1 MNTYTISL
9 LHCSV
14 SQWWT
19 LKAKKAKFEI
29 RAFMKSFWPTVFY
42 ISFEVGGHWPLWRA
56 TKKIKKWSRS
66 TDKSRTLKKKKV
78 LHVHIFSFQIL
89 SAVGKDTVEIVMKLV
104 LNQFTEDMFV
114 LPAPLC
120 TLFKSLEQR
129 CSSKGIKTPHYCVAV
144 KVCYLFSLDVFTAA
158 IAWDHWQDTHS

>member
-1 MNTYTISL
+1 MNVKGKKSQIWNKGIHEKFLTYSVLHILRSRRSL
-9 LHCSV
+9 AVVAGH
-14 SQWWT
+14 
-19 LKAKKAKFEI
+19 KKQQPMI
-29 RAFMKSFWPTVFY
+29 TQYRQKSN
-42 ISFEVGGHWPLWRA
+42 
-56 TKKIKKWSRS
+56 TKKN
-66 TDKSRTLKKKKV
+66 
-78 LHVHIFSFQIL
+78 IFSFQIL